1 MTSPR
6 WRPRRRLT
14 RREFVQRMAAL
25 SAAGWATPM
34 LSGSALRNAWAQ
46 TADSVMFPSRTTLE
60 RTIVTAG
67 EGPYFSLTYGP
78 GWPITVREELA
89 SAKAGRVDKRVAL
102 AAFLHVTDFQLVDA
116 QSPARVEFF
125 DRTSDEP
132 SQQIPVNAAFR
143 PQEAL
148 VSHAVDA
155 LNRRARTLLRSP
167 VTGRFVDFC
176 ICTGDNIDNKQ
187 ANELRWFITLMDGGN
202 FAANSGAADT
212 FEGVQTFDA
221 PEYYDDHYYHPN
233 PVDDPRAP
241 DDYKLLYGF
250 PDYPGLLA
258 AAIQQFTAVGVGLP
272 WYSAYGNHDGLV
284 QGNVQANPTFE
295 AVATG
300 DLKVLAPPP
309 GITPNDFY
317 QAGQSGNPEAVFTGS
332 VAAARPVT
340 ADAERTFITA
350 AEYIQAHL
358 NSPTSPNGHGFT
370 EDNLDPVT
378 LYYTFDVAE
387 SILGITLDTTS
398 PASSEG
404 SIGQTQLDWLEQR
417 LLEVQSHYYDA
428 DGNEQTTGNDDRLV
442 IVYSHHRPASMVPIQ
457 GVDEQGNL
465 EQRYGGDTVI
475 ELLQRFPNVILWV
488 NGHSHYNRIVVH
500 GHADPVRGFW
510 DLTTSAQVDPPQQ
523 ARILEVVD
531 NRDGTLSIFT
541 TVIDHAAEPGTSAE
555 DYSVL
560 GLAAI
565 GRELAY
571 NDYQST
577 PASAIGQPE
586 DTNTELLVV
595 APFDLSGTGGDGA
608 PADDGSEGGGRAM
621 PATGGGMGVAAAAA
635 LLGGALALR
644 NRRSDRPD

>member
-6 WRPRRRLT
+6 WRPRRPLT
-14 RREFVQRMAAL
+14 RREFVQRLAAL

-46 TADSVMFPSRTTLE
+46 TADTALFPEKTTLE

-67 EGPYFSLTYGP
+67 DGPYFSLTFGP
-78 GWPITVREELA
+78 GWPITVREELTTA
-89 SAKAGRVDKRVAL
+89 RSGRVDTRVAL

-125 DRTSDEP
+125 DRQSDEP
-132 SQQIPVNAAFR
+132 SQQIPVNAAHR

-176 ICTGDNIDNKQ
+176 MCTGDNIDNKQ
-187 ANELRWFITLMDGGN
+187 ANELRWFIELMDGGS
-202 FAANSGAADT
+202 FAANSGDADV
-212 FEGVQTFDA
+212 FEGVQTFDSL
-221 PEYYDDHYYHPN
+221 EYYDAHYWHPDEVDHL
-233 PVDDPRAP
+233 DAP
-241 DDYKLLYGF
+241 DFYKTDYAF
-250 PDYPGLLA
+250 PNYPGLMEA
-258 AAIQQFTAVGVGLP
+258 AMQPFTAVGVGLP
-272 WYSAYGNHDGLV
+272 WYSAYGNHDALV
-284 QGNVQANPTFE
+284 QGNVQANPVFDGI
-295 AVATG
+295 ATG
-300 DLKVLAPPP
+300 GEKVLGPPP
-309 GITPNDFY
+309 GTTPQDFY
-317 QAGQSGNPEAVFTGS
+317 RAGENQDPTDVFTGAIVS
-332 VAAARPVT
+332 ARPVT
-340 ADAERTFITA
+340 SDEERTFITA

-358 NSPTSPNGHGFT
+358 NSPTSPDGHGFT

-404 SIGQTQLDWLEQR
+404 SIGQTQLDWLEER
-417 LLEVQSHYYDA
+417 LIEVHSHYFDA

-442 IVYSHHRPASMVPIQ
+442 IVFSHHRPASMVPVQ

-475 ELLQRFPNVILWV
+475 ELLHRFPNVIIWV
-488 NGHSHYNRIVVH
+488 NGHSHFNRIVVH
-500 GHADPVRGFW
+500 GHDDPVRGFW

-523 ARILEVVD
+523 ARILEVTD

-541 TVIDHAAEPGTSAE
+541 TVIDHAADPGTDPD
-555 DYSVL
+555 DYGVL
-560 GLAAI
+560 GLASI
-565 GRELAY
+565 GRELAF

-577 PASAIGQPE
+577 PASAIGEPK

-608 PADDGSEGGGRAM
+608 PSDDEDEDL
-621 PATGGGMGVAAAAA
+621 PATGGGLAVGAAAA
-635 LLGGALALR
+635 LLGGAIALR
-644 NRRSDRPD
+644 NRGGDRTS